1 MERRFTMKDTKSI
14 TDERLKEI
22 AAIIPAPDDES
33 PEITETEAARARF
46 AHEFYPEWYRTVPV
60 KQQISIKIDKDILE
74 ALKAEGKGYQTR
86 INKILRDAVLGS

>member
-1 MERRFTMKDTKSI
+1 MRRRFTMKDTKSI

-46 AHEFYPEWYRTVPV
+46 AHESHPEWYRTVPV
-60 KQQISIKIDKDILE
+60 KQQISIKIDKDVLE

-86 INKILRDAVLGS
+86 INKILRDAVLGA